1 MGYCISKSGRRVGG
15 HLLQRGSECLIPGHS
30 QPVIMSREVK
40 EEKEMRE
47 YFLLIRIPADYFHT
61 KLDITKHKNSVVVRI
76 EGSPL
81 LSALD
86 QPLKLPYKDYD
97 RSELRL

>member
-1 MGYCISKSGRRVGG
+1 MYIKIWEEGG
-15 HLLQRGSECLIPGHS
+15 WSFTTKGSECLIPGHS
-30 QPVIMSREVK
+30 HPVIMSREVK

-47 YFLLIRIPADYFHT
+47 YSLLIRIPADCFHT

-81 LSALD
+81 LSALE
-86 QPLKLPYKDYD
+86 QPLKLPYEDYE